1 MKHHIWVKPSEACEK
16 TGLTPAE
23 ICELREE
30 YGLDFKS
37 DASGYYVDLMEL
49 CYLLK
54 TSANLK
60 HLSLFKD
67 NSPIPPEAFD
77 TM

>member
-1 MKHHIWVKPSEACEK
+1 MKRHIWVKPSEACEK

-49 CYLLK
+49 CYLIK

-60 HLSLFKD
+60 ALCLFKD
-67 NSPIPPEAFD
+67 NSPIPMDAFTD
-77 TM
+77 